1 MFDLQKPKHLQFYC
15 MTDTEDAESCDL
27 RLYKAA
33 LPPEEPDESNEQ
45 VIEELEQNEEDEV
58 EI

>member
-1 MFDLQKPKHLQFYC
+1 

-33 LPPEEPDESNEQ
+33 LPPEEPDES
-45 VIEELEQNEEDEV
+45 DK
-58 EI
+58 